1 MEKKQ
6 IINTYCRQFK
16 MSGMMASLDQ
26 ALREAETGSVSYLD
40 YTIRLLKSEAL
51 HREQKDAER
60 RLKTARLPRANDLN
74 MYDYAF
80 DNGLPK
86 SRMTQLRELDWL
98 DQIYNIIL
106 MGPSGTGKTFIAAGL
121 CADAVRKGYNAYFRT
136 MDDIIG
142 VLKMKDFTQS
152 AKADYKRLMKAN
164 LIVIDDIMLFP
175 VEKPQAVALFNFI
188 NQLYEKTA
196 FIITTNKSPTQWA
209 KMLDDEVLATAL
221 LDRLLFR
228 CEVINLSGKSFRI
241 KNRKTIFNEKN

>member
-6 IINTYCRQFK
+6 IINNYCRQFK
-16 MSGMMASLDQ
+16 MSGMMSCLDQ

-40 YTIRLLKSEAL
+40 FTIKLLQSEAL
-51 HREQKDAER
+51 HREQRDAEK

-106 MGPSGTGKTFIAAGL
+106 MGPSGTSKTFIAAGL
-121 CADAVRKGYNAYFRT
+121 CADAVQKGYNAYFRT

-142 VLKMKDFTQS
+142 MLKMKDFTQS
-152 AKADYKRLMKAN
+152 AKVDYKRLMKAS

-196 FIITTNKSPTQWA
+196 FIITTNKSPSEWA